1 MSHVQVVLKGT
12 SDIPEEVSGQVD
24 LVLGIVGPPLPPAPE
39 SKERQGSSD
48 QFEVLLCDALAGGV
62 PVIAILT
69 RGAALPVCLDH
80 ASVPA
85 GSPPVA
91 AVELRHD
98 RWGKDVEA
106 VAGAAEQLLADLA
119 ANPRQ
124 AREVQSRRA
133 ADASLAASLERLR
146 RRYIPHDRAWRLV
159 VRAAVVLSAVLLVAI
174 AFAAYSWHASAPVRQ
189 IESSALRLAEAGG
202 VDDAKRALSDLQRI
216 AASSKDPGV
225 ENLAVQRLKKILLDK
240 SSRRDNR
247 KQIRLLALTGILTIR
262 GTDIT
267 RDFLA
272 EGLQNAD
279 LGEAPLAGVIL
290 RGVSLKGA
298 RLAGA
303 VLDRADL
310 SGSDLSAAY
319 IAHASVHEAKFTG
332 ADFTELDWFNARGF
346 TEPQLASVVRAT
358 LEPCPTD
365 QAGVHSVKAF
375 ELRFDDE
382 YNGDYHTLSRSLQD
396 WLSSVWTRYR
406 ANGGMCDIVDRLL
419 TGRDI

>member
-1 MSHVQVVLKGT
+1 MPRESSERPATNRRIVEG
-12 SDIPEEVSGQVD
+12 SG
-24 LVLGIVGPPLPPAPE
+24 
-39 SKERQGSSD
+39 
-48 QFEVLLCDALAGGV
+48 
-62 PVIAILT
+62 
-69 RGAALPVCLDH
+69 
-80 ASVPA
+80 
-85 GSPPVA
+85 
-91 AVELRHD
+91 D
-98 RWGKDVEA
+98 RE
-106 VAGAAEQLLADLA
+106 
-119 ANPRQ
+119 P
-124 AREVQSRRA
+124 RRA
-133 ADASLAASLERLR
+133 ATKE
-146 RRYIPHDRAWRLV
+146 
-159 VRAAVVLSAVLLVAI
+159 
-174 AFAAYSWHASAPVRQ
+174 
-189 IESSALRLAEAGG
+189 
-202 VDDAKRALSDLQRI
+202 
-216 AASSKDPGV
+216 
-225 ENLAVQRLKKILLDK
+225 ILLDK

-247 KQIRLLALTGILTIR
+247 KQIRLSALTGILTIR

-346 TEPQLASVVRAT
+346 TEPQLASVVRDPRT
-358 LEPCPTD
+358 MPDRST
-365 QAGVHSVKAF
+365 GVHSVKAF

-419 TGRDI
+419 TGREH